1 MKTILII
8 EDDSRTRDN
17 LATILRMEGYEPVT
31 AGDGRRG
38 IEAARRGKPDLI
50 LCDVMMP
57 GMDGHAVLAS
67 LRDANPPVVT
77 PFIFL
82 TARRDRADIRTG
94 MNLGADDYL
103 TKPATARELLDTVRA
118 RLDRES
124 ARPDGDF
131 RPDFSSAE
139 PLRSL
144 GLTAREAEV
153 LLWVAQGKTNVEI
166 GTILG
171 TSENTVKKHLQ
182 NIFEKLGIDS
192 RNAAT
197 LLVLERLNAARRR
210 KGLPS

>member
-1 MKTILII
+1 MKILII
-8 EDDSRTRDN
+8 EDDLRTREN
-17 LATILRMEGYEPVT
+17 LATILRMEGYDPVT
-31 AGDGRRG
+31 APDGSRG
-38 IEAARRGKPDLI
+38 IEAARRERPDLI

-67 LRDANPPVVT
+67 LRGGNPAVTT

-82 TARRDRADIRTG
+82 TARGDRADVRTG

-118 RLDRES
+118 RLEREA

-131 RPDFSSAE
+131 HPDFSSSE

-153 LLWVAQGKTNVEI
+153 LLWVAQGKTNVEV

-171 TSENTVKKHLQ
+171 AAENTVKKHLQ
-182 NIFEKLGIDS
+182 NIFEKLGLDS
-192 RNAAT
+192 RNSAA
-197 LLVLERLNAARRR
+197 LLVIEHLNRARPAASG
-210 KGLPS
+210 K